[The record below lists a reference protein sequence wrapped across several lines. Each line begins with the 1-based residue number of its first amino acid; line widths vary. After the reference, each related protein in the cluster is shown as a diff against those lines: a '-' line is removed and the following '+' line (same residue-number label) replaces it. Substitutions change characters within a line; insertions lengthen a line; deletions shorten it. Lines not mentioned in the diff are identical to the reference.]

1 MIRGSHQF
9 GFGGHYL
16 WTKSDSVAN
25 AWSVGSY
32 TFTGQFT
39 SNAMA
44 DFFAGRVG
52 FHRQASENPVKVTQP
67 VAGAYFQDSWKLN
80 RFTLNYGVVWN
91 PFLPMNFFE
100 ADIYNFS
107 LDAFNRGVRS
117 TVIPNAP
124 PGFSYPGDPTFEGE
138 SGVKTHFNEW
148 DPRVGFAWDVTGDG
162 RTAVRAGVGMGHDYI
177 HHQVHLNTSS
187 VSPFRLT
194 VNLPPGVSLDN
205 PWANYPGGNQFPYLY
220 DPNNPAFPVYT
231 SFLPLPPDL
240 KPTTQYS
247 WDVTLQRQIGPRWF
261 ASASYLGT
269 KIVNQ
274 LIAEEQ
280 NPALSLGFGPCTLYD
295 ATIGT
300 DRFYPVC
307 TTAANR
313 DQRRALNLAN
323 RGVALGYVTQ

>member
-1 MIRGSHQF
+1 
-9 GFGGHYL
+9 
-16 WTKSDSVAN
+16 
-25 AWSVGSY
+25 
-32 TFTGQFT
+32 
-39 SNAMA
+39 
-44 DFFAGRVG
+44 
-52 FHRQASENPVKVTQP
+52 
-67 VAGAYFQDSWKLN
+67 
-80 RFTLNYGVVWN
+80 
-91 PFLPMNFFE
+91 
-100 ADIYNFS
+100 
-107 LDAFNRGVRS
+107 
-117 TVIPNAP
+117 
-124 PGFSYPGDPTFEGE
+124 
-138 SGVKTHFNEW
+138 
-148 DPRVGFAWDVTGDG
+148 
-162 RTAVRAGVGMGHDYI
+162 MGHDYI

-220 DPNNPAFPVYT
+220 DPNNPALPVYA

-247 WDVTLQRQIGPRWF
+247 SDVTLQRQIGPRWF

-280 NPALSLGFGPCTLYD
+280 NPALSLRFGPCTLYD
-295 ATIGT
+295 ATIGN

-313 DQRRALNLAN
+313 DQRRALNVAN
-323 RGVALGYVTQ
+323 RGTALGYVTRCTDKGYQNYNGMLLSSRLDLELT